1 MWTREKAMKIRKMV
15 EKAAIS
21 LTDADASIAP
31 EMFPDLKATAVSSSM
46 VRASAGRTPMAVSA
60 LSERR

>member
-1 MWTREKAMKIRKMV
+1 MKIRKMV